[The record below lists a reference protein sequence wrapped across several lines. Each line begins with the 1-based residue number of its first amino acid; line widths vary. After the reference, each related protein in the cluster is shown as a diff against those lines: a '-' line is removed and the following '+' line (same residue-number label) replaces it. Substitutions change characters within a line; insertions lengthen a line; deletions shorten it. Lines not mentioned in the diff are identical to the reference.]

1 MYVCVLPA
9 LFFLFSTQPPSECFP
24 VGVSLIPKINFF
36 CPFDPHRKSGKT
48 GVTNC
53 ELSKLGGSLS
63 LLIEQRKKECHGM
76 LSPSKCFD
84 GKRVKKR
91 LVDRQSD
98 VERLVTSEEL
108 DCFLGCKLF
117 HIYL

>member
-1 MYVCVLPA
+1 
-9 LFFLFSTQPPSECFP
+9 
-24 VGVSLIPKINFF
+24 
-36 CPFDPHRKSGKT
+36 
-48 GVTNC
+48 
-53 ELSKLGGSLS
+53 
-63 LLIEQRKKECHGM
+63 M